1 LLSKVLYTVVFT
13 FGFENY
19 NECAVN
25 LSVDVLI
32 WDDSKHAENFV
43 WKILSVLKNTN
54 MATACLLNNTLS
66 VCERGLYLCATF
78 WSQDT
83 VPRVFKQVRRHFK
96 RTTEI

>member
-54 MATACLLNNTLS
+54 MAT
-66 VCERGLYLCATF
+66 
-78 WSQDT
+78 
-83 VPRVFKQVRRHFK
+83 
-96 RTTEI
+96 